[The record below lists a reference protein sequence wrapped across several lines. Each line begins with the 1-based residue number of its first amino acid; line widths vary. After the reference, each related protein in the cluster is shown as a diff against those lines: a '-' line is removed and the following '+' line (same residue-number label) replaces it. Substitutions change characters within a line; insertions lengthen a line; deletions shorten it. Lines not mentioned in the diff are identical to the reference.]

1 MKEKLR
7 YCIEY
12 INPQC
17 PTLQNGAMN
26 IRHWRVETEKEADR
40 AILLILSFGGKILS
54 TYRGSVTQGRVSDW
68 DAHLELEDKFSQEWF
83 DGITKYDELSGSLSV
98 AFMHFL
104 DEGRPDGKM
113 CLSNMEC
120 ADIEKAFKEKDWAK
134 VADYLIKY
142 RRPEGCEYGCG
153 GCCV

>member
-1 MKEKLR
+1 MAERLR

-26 IRHWRVETEKEADR
+26 IRHWRVETEREADR

-68 DAHLELEDKFSQEWF
+68 EVHLELEDRFSQAWF
-83 DGITKYDELSGSLSV
+83 NSVKREVGAHILSR
-98 AFMHFL
+98 
-104 DEGRPDGKM
+104 DEGESATSYLER
-113 CLSNMEC
+113 CLSPEMRRVWYEAC
-120 ADIEKAFKEKDWAK
+120 AEIKAKIVEED
-134 VADYLIKY
+134 
-142 RRPEGCEYGCG
+142 CCG
-153 GCCV
+153 AM